1 MFYKSIVY
9 QWFYFHLF
17 ETCFHLTSLLYEFRN
32 FQMSFRNIAAVDA
45 HGCVFTLSLSYTLL
59 NNV

>member
-32 FQMSFRNIAAVDA
+32 FQNPVKDEAIVDVQA
-45 HGCVFTLSLSYTLL
+45 
-59 NNV
+59 